1 MKINPSFLIKMLSPM
16 QVVIQKNHRVLPI
29 CECVKLDSTGFT
41 GTNLEQTVH
50 IPYKNLPEICIDFRE
65 FIDTLKTLGN
75 RIVEMQVDSVPF
87 GKPEKSKTGEMVQNY
102 RDEITFTTGDMT
114 MKIVGESIKTFPKIA
129 EFKPGIKT
137 TLPILTDFTPFA
149 SKDEHKPAMNGIFVG
164 KDICSTDAH
173 RMKFEPNPYH
183 KEGNPGIVLPLI
195 VAQKFCNEIRTIE
208 INDKQEIA
216 RIHLEYGY
224 LQTRLIDDKFPE
236 YQNVI
241 PELTETIAKV
251 SKQAIISGLQACL
264 KYTNQTTFQ
273 VRLSLTS
280 DKMTISAEDIDWA
293 KEFSTNIPC
302 EWNGEPGMEFGFNA
316 KFLIECLKDC
326 KGNVIELNLTTPNRC
341 GRINSNMLIMPVML
355 SSYAE

>member
-1 MKINPSFLIKMLSPM
+1 
-16 QVVIQKNHRVLPI
+16 
-29 CECVKLDSTGFT
+29 
-41 GTNLEQTVH
+41 
-50 IPYKNLPEICIDFRE
+50 
-65 FIDTLKTLGN
+65 
-75 RIVEMQVDSVPF
+75 
-87 GKPEKSKTGEMVQNY
+87 
-102 RDEITFTTGDMT
+102 
-114 MKIVGESIKTFPKIA
+114 
-129 EFKPGIKT
+129 
-137 TLPILTDFTPFA
+137 
-149 SKDEHKPAMNGIFVG
+149 MNGIFVG

-208 INDKQEIA
+208 INELHEIA
-216 RIHLEYGY
+216 RIQLEYGY
-224 LQTRLIDDKFPE
+224 LQTRLIDDKYPD
-236 YQNVI
+236 YWHVI
-241 PELTETIAKV
+241 PELTETIVKV
-251 SKQAIISGLQACL
+251 GKQAIISGLQACD
-264 KYTNQTTFQ
+264 KYADKTTHQ

-280 DKMTISAEDIDWA
+280 EKMTISTQDIDYA

-302 EWNGEPGMEFGFNA
+302 EWNGETGMEFGFNA

>member
-16 QVVIQKNHRVLPI
+16 QVVIPKRHRLPI

-65 FIDTLKTLGN
+65 FMDTLKTLGN
-75 RIVEMQVDSVPF
+75 RIVEMQV
-87 GKPEKSKTGEMVQNY
+87 GENC
-102 RDEITFTTGDMT
+102 EIVFSTGDMT
-114 MKIVGESIKTFPKIA
+114 MKIVGQNPDDFPKIA

-137 TLPILTDFTPFA
+137 TLPVLTDFTPFA
-149 SKDEHKPAMNGIFVG
+149 SKEEHKPAMNGIFVG

-208 INDKQEIA
+208 INELHEIA
-216 RIHLEYGY
+216 RIQLEYGY
-224 LQTRLIDDKFPE
+224 LQTRLIDDKYPD
-236 YQNVI
+236 YWHVI
-241 PELTETIAKV
+241 PELTETIVKV
-251 SKQAIISGLQACL
+251 GKQAIISGLQACD
-264 KYTNQTTFQ
+264 KYADKTTHQ

-280 DKMTISAEDIDWA
+280 EKMTISTQDIDYA

-302 EWNGEPGMEFGFNA
+302 EWNGETGMEFGFNA

>member
-1 MKINPSFLIKMLSPM
+1 MKINPSFLIKMLAPM
-16 QVVIQKNHRVLPI
+16 QVVIPKRHALYI
-29 CECVKLDSTGFT
+29 CSSIKLDSTGFT
-41 GTNLEQTVH
+41 GTNLEQAVH
-50 IPYKNLPEICIDFRE
+50 IPYKNLPEICIDYRE

-102 RDEITFTTGDMT
+102 RDEITFSTGDMT
-114 MKIVGESIKTFPKIA
+114 MKIVGQNPNDFPKIG

-195 VAQKFCNEIRTIE
+195 VAQKFCAEIRTIE
-208 INDKQEIA
+208 INDSQEAA
-216 RIHLEYGY
+216 RIQLDYGY
-224 LQTRLIDDKFPE
+224 LQTRLINDKYPD

-241 PELTETIAKV
+241 PELSETIVKV
-251 SKQAIISGLQACL
+251 GKQAIISGLQACM

-280 DKMTISAEDIDWA
+280 DKMTISAEDIDYA
-293 KEFSTNIPC
+293 KEFNTTIPC
-302 EWNGEPGMEFGFNA
+302 EWNGDSGMEFGFNA

-326 KGNVIELNLTTPNRC
+326 KGDTIELNLTTPNRA

>member
-1 MKINPSFLIKMLSPM
+1 MKINPSFLIKMLSDM
-16 QVVIQKNHRVLPI
+16 QVVIPKRHRVLPI

-41 GTNLEQTVH
+41 GTNLEQAVH

-75 RIVEMQVDSVPF
+75 RIVEMQV
-87 GKPEKSKTGEMVQNY
+87 GENC
-102 RDEITFTTGDMT
+102 EITFTTGDMT
-114 MKIVGESIKTFPKIA
+114 MKIVGENPDDFPKIA
-129 EFKPGIKT
+129 EFKVGIKT
-137 TLPILTDFTPFA
+137 TLPVLTDFTPFA

-195 VAQKFCNEIRTIE
+195 VAQKFCAEIRTCE

-216 RIHLEYGY
+216 RIQLEYGY
-224 LQTRLIDDKFPE
+224 LQTRLIDDKFPD
-236 YQNVI
+236 YWHVI
-241 PELTETIAKV
+241 PELTETIVKV
-251 SKQAIISGLQACL
+251 GKQAIISGLQACD
-264 KYTNQTTFQ
+264 KYADKTTHQ
-273 VRLSLTS
+273 VRLSLTI
-280 DKMTISAEDIDWA
+280 DKMTISALDRDWA

-302 EWNGEPGMEFGFNA
+302 EWNGDSVIEFGFNA

-326 KGNVIELNLTTPNRC
+326 KGDTIELNLTTPNRC

>member
-1 MKINPSFLIKMLSPM
+1 
-16 QVVIQKNHRVLPI
+16 
-29 CECVKLDSTGFT
+29 
-41 GTNLEQTVH
+41 
-50 IPYKNLPEICIDFRE
+50 
-65 FIDTLKTLGN
+65 
-75 RIVEMQVDSVPF
+75 
-87 GKPEKSKTGEMVQNY
+87 
-102 RDEITFTTGDMT
+102 
-114 MKIVGESIKTFPKIA
+114 MKIVGQNPDDFPKIA

-137 TLPILTDFTPFA
+137 TLPVLTDFTPFA
-149 SKDEHKPAMNGIFVG
+149 SKEEHKPAMNGIFVG

-208 INDKQEIA
+208 INELHEIA
-216 RIHLEYGY
+216 RIQLEYGY
-224 LQTRLIDDKFPE
+224 LQTRLIDDKYPD
-236 YQNVI
+236 YWHVI
-241 PELTETIAKV
+241 PELTETIVKV
-251 SKQAIISGLQACL
+251 GKQAIISGLQACD
-264 KYTNQTTFQ
+264 KYADKTTHQ

-280 DKMTISAEDIDWA
+280 EKMTISTQDIDYA

-302 EWNGEPGMEFGFNA
+302 EWNGETGMEFGFNA

>member
-16 QVVIQKNHRVLPI
+16 QVVIPKRHRLPI
-29 CECVKLDSTGFT
+29 CECIKLDSTGFT

-75 RIVEMQVDSVPF
+75 RIVEMQV
-87 GKPEKSKTGEMVQNY
+87 GENC
-102 RDEITFTTGDMT
+102 EIVFSTGDMT
-114 MKIVGESIKTFPKIA
+114 MKIVGENPDDFPKIG
-129 EFKPGIKT
+129 EFIPNIKT
-137 TLPILTDFTPFA
+137 TIPDLSGFLQFA
-149 SKDEHKPAMNGIFVG
+149 EPDAFKINRYCIFVG
-164 KDICSTDAH
+164 KHIVSTDAH

-183 KEGNPGIVLPLI
+183 KEGNPDISIPLNI
-195 VAQKFCNEIRTIE
+195 ISKICNTTRTAE
-208 INDKQEIA
+208 INDSQELA
-216 RIHLEYGY
+216 KIHLDFGY
-224 LQTRLIDDKFPE
+224 LITNLITDKYPE

-280 DKMTISAEDIDWA
+280 DKMTISAQDIDWA

-302 EWNGEPGMEFGFNA
+302 EWNGETGIEFGFNA

-326 KGNVIELNLTTPNRC
+326 KGDTIELNLTTPNRC

>member
-16 QVVIQKNHRVLPI
+16 QVVIPKRHRLPI

-41 GTNLEQTVH
+41 GTNLEQAVH
-50 IPYKNLPEICIDFRE
+50 IPYKNLPEICIDYRE

-75 RIVEMQVDSVPF
+75 RIVEMQV
-87 GKPEKSKTGEMVQNY
+87 GENC
-102 RDEITFTTGDMT
+102 EIVFTTGDMT
-114 MKIVGESIKTFPKIA
+114 MQIVGCKDEFPEMP

-164 KDICSTDAH
+164 KDVCSTDAH

-216 RIHLEYGY
+216 RIHLEFGY
-224 LQTRLIDDKFPE
+224 LITNLITDKFPE
-236 YQNVI
+236 YENVI
-241 PELTETIAKV
+241 PALSETFVKV
-251 SKQAIISGLQACL
+251 GKQAIISGLQACD
-264 KYTNQTTFQ
+264 KYADKTTHQ

-280 DKMTISAEDIDWA
+280 DKMTISTQDIDYA

-302 EWNGEPGMEFGFNA
+302 EWNGEQGMEFGFNA

-326 KGNVIELNLTTPNRC
+326 KADTVELNLTTPNRC

>member
-1 MKINPSFLIKMLSPM
+1 MKINPSFLIKMLAPM
-16 QVVIQKNHRVLPI
+16 QVVIPKRHPLDI
-29 CECVKLDSTGFT
+29 CTSIKLDSTGFT

-75 RIVEMQVDSVPF
+75 RIVEMQV
-87 GKPEKSKTGEMVQNY
+87 GENC
-102 RDEITFTTGDMT
+102 EIVFSTNDMS
-114 MKIVGESIKTFPKIA
+114 MQIVGQNSDDFPKMP
-129 EFKPGIKT
+129 EFNPGIKT

-149 SKDEHKPAMNGIFVG
+149 SKDENKPAMNGIFVG

-173 RMKFEPNPYH
+173 RLKFEPNPYH

-195 VAQKFCNEIRTIE
+195 VAQKFCTEIRTIE

-216 RIHLEYGY
+216 RIQLEYGY
-224 LQTRLIDDKFPE
+224 LQTRLINDKYPE
-236 YQNVI
+236 YANVI
-241 PELTETIAKV
+241 PELSKTFVKV
-251 SKQAIISGLQACL
+251 SKQALINSLQACD
-264 KYTNQTTFQ
+264 KYTNKTTHQ

-280 DKMTISAEDIDWA
+280 DKMTISAEDINYA

-302 EWNGEPGMEFGFNA
+302 EWNGEIGMEFGFNA
-316 KFLIECLKDC
+316 KHLIECLKDC
-326 KGNVIELNLTTPNRC
+326 KADTVELNLTTPNRA

-355 SSYAE
+355 SSYAG

>member
-16 QVVIQKNHRVLPI
+16 QVVIPKRHTLHI

-65 FIDTLKTLGN
+65 FMDTLKTLGN
-75 RIVEMQVDSVPF
+75 RIVEMQV
-87 GKPEKSKTGEMVQNY
+87 GENC
-102 RDEITFTTGDMT
+102 EIVFSTGDMT
-114 MKIVGESIKTFPKIA
+114 MKIVGQNPDDFPKIA

-137 TLPILTDFTPFA
+137 TLPVLTDFTPFA
-149 SKDEHKPAMNGIFVG
+149 SKEEHKPAMNGIFVG

-208 INDKQEIA
+208 INELHEIA
-216 RIHLEYGY
+216 RIQLEYGY
-224 LQTRLIDDKFPE
+224 LQTRLIDDKYPD
-236 YQNVI
+236 YWHVI
-241 PELTETIAKV
+241 PELTETIVKV
-251 SKQAIISGLQACL
+251 GKQAIISGLQACD
-264 KYTNQTTFQ
+264 KYADKTTHQ

-280 DKMTISAEDIDWA
+280 EKMTIQDIDYA

-302 EWNGEPGMEFGFNA
+302 EWNGETGMEFGFNA

>member
-16 QVVIQKNHRVLPI
+16 QVVIPKRHALYI
-29 CECVKLDSTGFT
+29 CTSVKLDSTGFT

-50 IPYKNLPEICIDFRE
+50 IPYKNLPEICIDYRE

-75 RIVEMQVDSVPF
+75 RIVEMQV
-87 GKPEKSKTGEMVQNY
+87 GENC
-102 RDEITFTTGDMT
+102 EITFTTGDMS
-114 MKIVGESIKTFPKIA
+114 MQIVGQNPDDFPKIG

-195 VAQKFCNEIRTIE
+195 VAQKFCNEIRTCE

-216 RIHLEYGY
+216 KIHLEYGY
-224 LQTRLIDDKFPE
+224 LQTRLIDDKFPD

-264 KYTNQTTFQ
+264 KYTNQTTFK

-280 DKMTISAEDIDWA
+280 DKMTISAEDIDYA

-302 EWNGEPGMEFGFNA
+302 EWNGESVMEFGFNA

-326 KGNVIELNLTTPNRC
+326 KGNVIELNLTTPNRA